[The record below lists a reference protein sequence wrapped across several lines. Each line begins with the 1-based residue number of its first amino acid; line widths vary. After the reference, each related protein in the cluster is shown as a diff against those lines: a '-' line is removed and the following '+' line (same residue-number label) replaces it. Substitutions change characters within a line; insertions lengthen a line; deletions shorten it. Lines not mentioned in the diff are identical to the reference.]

1 MIFENQHF
9 KVYLH
14 HSAIDDFSDSLSSY
28 PMKLISIGFAK
39 SCAEQL
45 ADPLKVIVDRAAWMV
60 LIAKSVHGPEN
71 IPRA

>member
-1 MIFENQHF
+1 
-9 KVYLH
+9 
-14 HSAIDDFSDSLSSY
+14 
-28 PMKLISIGFAK
+28 MKLISIGFAK

-45 ADPLKVIVDRAAWMV
+45 GDPLKAFVDQAAWMV